1 MAKTALLW
9 FDQDL
14 RIHDHPALMFAAQ
27 EYDHLICVYCLDPAL
42 HTNNRYSLP
51 NISVN
56 RLRFLSECLSEL
68 DKQLKTYS
76 QALIICH
83 ASPLTAL
90 VDLINQYQ
98 VCAVFRSRSSGFY
111 ENYDWQKLQCA
122 VSQVRFE
129 SFDCRTLFDQA
140 AIEPILNAFPKHF
153 TPFREIAE
161 RLPIP
166 ECQHKPDQLPPMPP
180 GLKVSESSLAKVFP
194 SDKSEALQVLTGWIG
209 GEVAGLAHL
218 QAYFSSN
225 LPSEYKKHR
234 DQLDG
239 WSHSSKFS
247 PWLSQGC
254 LSVRQVYAALKAYEE
269 QLGANESTYWLYFE
283 LLWRE
288 FFQWYASVHGAKLF
302 RFQGVTGRKPLTSF
316 YAQRFRQ
323 WCQGNTSFP
332 IVNACMKQLNA
343 TGYLSNRG
351 RQIAASCLV
360 NELSLDWRYG
370 AAYFEQALLDY
381 DVGSNWGNW
390 QYLAGVGADPRGKRH
405 FDLDKQT
412 RLYDPDQVYIARWQG
427 NQYSGLIDTVDAA
440 DWPVV
445 NN

>member
-14 RIHDHPALMFAAQ
+14 RIHDHPALMKAAKD
-27 EYDHLICVYCLDPAL
+27 YDHLICVYCFDPAL
-42 HTNNRYSLP
+42 RTNNRYSIPYL
-51 NISVN
+51 SVN
-56 RLRFLSECLSEL
+56 RLRFLSECLYALE
-68 DKQLKTYS
+68 KQLQTYG
-76 QALIICH
+76 QRLIICY
-83 ASPLTAL
+83 ASPVAAL

-111 ENYDWQKLQCA
+111 ENRDWQKLQSS

-129 SFDCRTLFDQA
+129 CFDCRTLFDQLA
-140 AIEPILNAFPKHF
+140 TEHILNAFPKHF
-153 TPFREIAE
+153 TQFRELAE
-161 RLPIP
+161 RLTIP
-166 ECQHKPDQLPPMPP
+166 ECLYKPDQLPSMPL
-180 GLKVSESSLAKVFP
+180 GLKISENSLAKAFP
-194 SDKSEALQVLTGWIG
+194 AEPSQVVSSWMG
-209 GEVAGLAHL
+209 GEVAGLEHL
-218 QAYFSSN
+218 QSYFASN
-225 LPSEYKKHR
+225 LPSEYKKYR
-234 DQLDG
+234 NQLDG

-254 LSVRQVYAALKAYEE
+254 LSVRQVYSALKAYEE
-269 QLGANESTYWLYFE
+269 QQGANESTYWLYFE

-288 FFQWYASVHGAKLF
+288 FFQWYAWVHGAKLF
-302 RFQGVTGRKPLTSF
+302 RLQGVNACKPLTSF
-316 YAQRFRQ
+316 YSQRFKQ
-323 WCQGNTSFP
+323 WCQGNTPFP
-332 IVNACMKQLNA
+332 LVNACMKQLNS

-405 FDLDKQT
+405 FDLEKQT
-412 RLYDPDQVYIARWQG
+412 SLYDPNHVFIDRWQG
-427 NQYSGLIDTVDAA
+427 NQYSVLMDTVDAA

-445 NN
+445 T